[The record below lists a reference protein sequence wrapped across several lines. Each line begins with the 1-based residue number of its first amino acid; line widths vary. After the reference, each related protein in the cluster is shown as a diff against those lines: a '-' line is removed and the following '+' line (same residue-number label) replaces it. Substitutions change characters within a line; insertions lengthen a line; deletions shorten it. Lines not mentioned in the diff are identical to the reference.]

1 MTERLVVVGGDA
13 AGLTAASQA
22 RRRRTADDLAITVF
36 ERSGWISYSA
46 CGEPYHLS
54 GEVPEVTSLLARS
67 PERFAAD
74 GIEVHR
80 HHDVVEIDTD
90 ARTVTV
96 VTPDGSRLVE
106 PFDQLMYATG
116 ASAIRPPIEGLD
128 TAGVHTLRT
137 LDDMVA
143 IDTDIDGARD
153 ALVIGAGYIGLEV
166 AEALVARGLHV
177 TVVDIFDSVLSRTM
191 EPWLSPLV
199 EEELTRNGV
208 EVALG
213 ARIDAIHREGVR
225 AVAEAGG
232 HRFEA
237 DLVVMGGGATPNSE
251 LAASAGIPIG
261 DTRAVEVDDR
271 QHTSVDGVWAAGDCA
286 EATHRV
292 TGRPVNFQLGTVAN
306 KQGRVAGI
314 NLGGG
319 DARFPGVLGTAITR
333 VFDLEVSRTGIDPR
347 EAADAGLDVFQGRV
361 ESTTT
366 AGYMPEAAA
375 MTVAVTVDHD
385 GVMVGGQIVGGR
397 TAGKRID
404 TLATAIWAR
413 MRGHDFAMADLS
425 YAPPFSG
432 TWDPVAIAARRA
444 ADAAARG

>member
-54 GEVPEVTSLLARS
+54 GEVPEVASLLARS

-143 IDTDIDGARD
+143 IDADIDGARD

-292 TGRPVNFQLGTVAN
+292 TGRQVNFQLGTVAN

>member
-116 ASAIRPPIEGLD
+116 ASAIRPPIEGLE

-143 IDTDIDGARD
+143 IDADIEGARD
-153 ALVIGAGYIGLEV
+153 ALVVGAGYIGLEV

-177 TVVDIFDSVLSRTM
+177 TVVDIFDSVLNRTM

-199 EEELTRNGV
+199 EEELTANGV

-213 ARIDAIHREGVR
+213 ARIDAIHREGGR
-225 AVAEAGG
+225 AVAEGGG

-237 DLVVMGGGATPNSE
+237 DLVVMGGGAKPNSE
-251 LAASAGIPIG
+251 LATSAGIPIG
-261 DTRAVEVDDR
+261 DTRAVAVDDR
-271 QHTSVDGVWAAGDCA
+271 QRTSIDGVWAAGDCA

-292 TGRPVNFQLGTVAN
+292 TGRQVNFQLGTVAN

-347 EAADAGLDVFQGRV
+347 EAADVGLDVFQGKV

-366 AGYMPEAAA
+366 AGYMPDAAA
-375 MTVAVTVDHD
+375 MTVAVTVDRD

-413 MRGHDFAMADLS
+413 LHGHDFSMADLS

-432 TWDPVAIAARRA
+432 TWDPVTIASRRA

>member
-1 MTERLVVVGGDA
+1 
-13 AGLTAASQA
+13 
-22 RRRRTADDLAITVF
+22 
-36 ERSGWISYSA
+36 
-46 CGEPYHLS
+46 
-54 GEVPEVTSLLARS
+54 
-67 PERFAAD
+67 
-74 GIEVHR
+74 
-80 HHDVVEIDTD
+80 
-90 ARTVTV
+90 
-96 VTPDGSRLVE
+96 
-106 PFDQLMYATG
+106 
-116 ASAIRPPIEGLD
+116 
-128 TAGVHTLRT
+128 
-137 LDDMVA
+137 MVA
-143 IDTDIDGARD
+143 IDADIDGARD

-292 TGRPVNFQLGTVAN
+292 TGRQVNFQLGTVAN